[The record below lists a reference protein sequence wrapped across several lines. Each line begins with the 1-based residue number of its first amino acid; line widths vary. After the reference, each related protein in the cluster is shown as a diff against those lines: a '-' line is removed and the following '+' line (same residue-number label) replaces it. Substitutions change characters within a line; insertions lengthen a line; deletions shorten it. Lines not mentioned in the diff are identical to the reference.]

1 VTSGRTL
8 TAAALVLLAAIVA
21 PPAVLA
27 AEPPDGLLDGAAHVV
42 RLRPQIAEVP
52 AARGRVN
59 RRAAANAAAAVASCD
74 PGEVDALA
82 QVPTTERADDAA
94 GVCVVLGR
102 ADRARDRALLG
113 ASRLSGDGIR
123 VVQRHRVGGDRY
135 ELALRTTPR
144 GAALLAATPPDAA
157 ALPQTLDVD
166 GRIVGDAT
174 LETSPS
180 GATTVVVTPPNANGF
195 SGPQAESLIER
206 IQQARDEQLV
216 ELVDGSELTRHAR
229 ELVADNQT
237 RVDDKDDFNRDCPNP
252 ESAATLTLA
261 CYTGS
266 RIYVLRVDQPNL
278 AGVMNVSLA
287 HETLHA
293 AFDELPRSERREVVD
308 LLEAFMAET
317 GDDRI
322 EALLLE
328 YKRTEPGRRATE
340 LHSLIGT
347 QVADLPRALERH
359 YARYFE
365 DRSTVVDAFVGY
377 QSVFDDL
384 QVRYDELSL
393 QAASIETQIT
403 DTDAAYQAAGAE
415 ADRFFEEIQ
424 SLRNQGRVD
433 ESNALVGAQNA
444 AADRA
449 NGLGDQYNA
458 LVAQY
463 NGLVDEINALA
474 VLINESYNA
483 ISPVPIELPA
493 G

>member
-8 TAAALVLLAAIVA
+8 TAVALVLLVAVVGPAA
-21 PPAVLA
+21 LA
-27 AEPPDGLLDGAAHVV
+27 AEPPDGLLDGAPHVV
-42 RLRPQIAEVP
+42 RLRPQIAEVQP
-52 AARGRVN
+52 AAGRIN
-59 RRAAANAAAAVASCD
+59 RRTADAATAAVASCD
-74 PGEVDALA
+74 PAQVDALA
-82 QVPTTERADDAA
+82 RVPTTERADDAA
-94 GVCVVLGR
+94 AACVVLAR
-102 ADRARDRALLG
+102 DDRARDRALLG

-135 ELALRTTPR
+135 ELVLRTTPR
-144 GAALLAATPPDAA
+144 GAALISGTPSEAA

-174 LETSPS
+174 LETTAS
-180 GATTVVVTPPNANGF
+180 GATTVVVTPPNAKGF
-195 SGPQAESLIER
+195 SGPQAESLIAR

-216 ELVDGSELTRHAR
+216 VLADGSELTRHAR

-237 RVDDKDDFNRDCPNP
+237 RVDDRDDFNRDCPNP
-252 ESAATLTLA
+252 ESAATLTLG
-261 CYTGS
+261 CYSGT

-287 HETLHA
+287 HEMLHA
-293 AFDELPRSERREVVD
+293 AFDELSRSERREVVD
-308 LLEAFMAET
+308 QLEAYMDDT
-317 GDDRI
+317 GDPRI

-328 YKRTEPGRRATE
+328 YERTEPGQRATE

-384 QVRYDELSL
+384 QARYDELSL

-415 ADRFFEEIQ
+415 ADRLFEQIQ
-424 SLRNQGRVD
+424 SLRNQGRQD
-433 ESNALVGAQNA
+433 ESNALVDAQNA
-444 AADRA
+444 AANRA
-449 NGLGDQYNA
+449 NGLADQHDA

-474 VLINESYNA
+474 ALINESYNA